1 MKRRYESIW
10 DRISN
15 QHRKKLV
22 WALWFVTWVGLI
34 IGFFNR
40 SYYEYV
46 VFFSAAH
53 AILFLI
59 LTNFRVMAFPVQL
72 RISYLAWVAVGTYVP
87 YLVILMYIT
96 TIGLASNLFLNYCPL
111 ARMMYLLPWNRE
123 ETLTYSLIKRVIL
136 TPPVL
141 PHFRFRYPP
150 HEPILYLHPVYRL
163 YHKVRTMPLQNRLE
177 ALMHRHTLSYPEFL
191 QH

>member
-10 DRISN
+10 DSVPAKN
-15 QHRKKLV
+15 RKRLV
-22 WALWFVTWVGLI
+22 WVLWFVTWLGLI
-34 IGFFNR
+34 AGLFDRTYF
-40 SYYEYV
+40 EYV

-72 RISYLAWVAVGTYVP
+72 RISYLVWVAVGTYVP

-123 ETLTYSLIKRVIL
+123 EPLTYSLIERVIL
-136 TPPVL
+136 TPPVSGQ
-141 PHFRFRYPP
+141 FK
-150 HEPILYLHPVYRL
+150 PV
-163 YHKVRTMPLQNRLE
+163 
-177 ALMHRHTLSYPEFL
+177 
-191 QH
+191 